1 MSSAGFVNNIQKV
14 QHLDNE
20 VVKQDKT
27 ERSIFSICFI
37 LCKDYNYLRSSN
49 KLDEREGFVRTDF
62 G

>member
-14 QHLDNE
+14 QLLDNE

-27 ERSIFSICFI
+27 ERSIFSICLI